1 MEGENFMDQEKI
13 GKFISKLRKEKNMT
27 QEQLAE
33 KLGISAK
40 SISRWE
46 TGRNMPDL
54 SLLQSLCEILGVSI
68 NELLNGERIKEN
80 EYQGKLEQNIIK
92 TIDYTSE
99 KINKTTKKVRLVTI
113 ILFAVIFSTV
123 ILGGLFCIDVNR
135 MKNNKPVF
143 FSTWGLK
150 YAPPVQLDDEEIE
163 IAIKDYL
170 VKNGDSEIKYHDN
183 QKTFVSIRPYL
194 FDEKEE
200 KLFYV
205 YAWVLEKQCY
215 LENDE
220 IKEDSGYSIPH
231 KFVVEFIDNQY
242 VVTDSRIP
250 RDGSYYVE
258 DMKNIFPSSV
268 RKNMDNV
275 YYDGTMQRLELDI
288 QEQMKLYFH
297 Q

>member
-1 MEGENFMDQEKI
+1 MDQENI

-242 VVTDSRIP
+242 VVTDFRIP

>member
-1 MEGENFMDQEKI
+1 MDQEKI